1 MTEAFY
7 RIKDGSAAVNLF
19 RDLIST
25 ISLLHDMN
33 TYLYK
38 RLVLDVYTSPAFS
51 CQRLDLYI
59 GTSIL
64 QGLIF
69 YLNMCSYHVK
79 KLY

>member
-19 RDLIST
+19 RDLINT
-25 ISLLHDMN
+25 ISLHDMN
-33 TYLYK
+33 TYLDK
-38 RLVLDVYTSPAFS
+38 RLVLEVLKYQYTSPAFDTR
-51 CQRLDLYI
+51 RLDLYI
-59 GTSIL
+59 H

-69 YLNMCSYHVK
+69 YINMCSYHVTK